1 MSGAATLQPGLWEVS
16 SEANVTGANLPPAYA
31 AMLKGHKT
39 TRRDCI
45 TPEEAAQPVKLVKEK
60 NAACDYSGF
69 TFANGRVQGT
79 ITCSGKGGS
88 KMNMTMNGQY
98 DAQNY
103 AYTNTMTSQ
112 QQGMN
117 MTIETKAI
125 GHRVGDCPAGGG
137 DSD

>member
-1 MSGAATLQPGLWEVS
+1 
-16 SEANVTGANLPPAYA
+16 
-31 AMLKGHKT
+31 
-39 TRRDCI
+39 
-45 TPEEAAQPVKLVKEK
+45 
-60 NAACDYSGF
+60 
-69 TFANGRVQGT
+69 
-79 ITCSGKGGS
+79 
-88 KMNMTMNGQY
+88 MNMTMNGQY